1 MERREG
7 TQHTVADQ
15 PTPEIFYTLSTQHIS
30 ADLVRSEPGRRR
42 TRKDPCRE
50 KSPSQISHPRAPPH
64 GVASLQSPYPVRTR
78 GGGGVPDLGF
88 PQMEEGKA
96 GGWAGAGERGVLL
109 TVGAPNGGHR
119 LYVVR
124 CRLLVL
130 VAGARTGDVVV
141 EGGEGCPTG
150 WREGTMSLVACLQ
163 GQSGLW
169 GFFG

>member
-1 MERREG
+1 
-7 TQHTVADQ
+7 
-15 PTPEIFYTLSTQHIS
+15 
-30 ADLVRSEPGRRR
+30 
-42 TRKDPCRE
+42 
-50 KSPSQISHPRAPPH
+50 
-64 GVASLQSPYPVRTR
+64 
-78 GGGGVPDLGF
+78 
-88 PQMEEGKA
+88 MEEGKA
-96 GGWAGAGERGVLL
+96 GGWAGAGGRGVLL

-150 WREGTMSLVACLQ
+150 LREGTMSLVACLQ